1 MATRPTKLPLPM
13 AADLYGD
20 IEPSPKATW
29 RGYWP
34 GLAIVAAGTLAA
46 GFLSDH
52 YGVPLTL
59 MALLIGLALNFL
71 SADVRLTPGLAFASR
86 SLLRWGIVLVGVRI
100 TVGQIVALGPMAFFC
115 VLGIVA
121 VAICG
126 ASAAMAL
133 ATTLGEK
140 RASQAQL
147 TLVLVGIS
155 AMSAAAMMVYPL
167 IAHALHLSDLKAGFL
182 MGAAIHDVAQA
193 LGAGYSYSEG
203 AGQIAAIVKL
213 TRVALLA
220 PVLAVMAM
228 FLRGEGGRGEGG
240 GAKGPGVPWFVV
252 GFFVLAGIN
261 SFGVIPA
268 VVAMF
273 LRGEGGRGEGG
284 GAKGP
289 GVPWFVVGFF
299 VLAARRL
306 GFGTAFGVLAGGA
319 VAICGA
325 SAAMALATTL
335 GEKRAS
341 QAQLTLVL
349 VGISAM
355 SAAAMMVYPL
365 IAHAL
370 HLSDLK
376 AGFLMGAAIHDV
388 AQALGAGYSYSEG
401 AGPIAAIV
409 KLTRVALLA
418 PVLAVVAM
426 FLRGE
431 GGRGEGGGAKGPG
444 VPWFVVG
451 FFVLAGINSFG
462 VIPAVVAG
470 GAETLA
476 SGLLA
481 AAVTATAIR
490 SPLSQLL
497 EAGPR
502 PLLVILAATLV
513 ALGLA
518 LGAVWFLIG

>member
-115 VLGIVA
+115 VLAIVT
-121 VAICG
+121 VAI
-126 ASAAMAL
+126 
-133 ATTLGEK
+133 
-140 RASQAQL
+140 
-147 TLVLVGIS
+147 
-155 AMSAAAMMVYPL
+155 
-167 IAHALHLSDLKAGFL
+167 
-182 MGAAIHDVAQA
+182 
-193 LGAGYSYSEG
+193 GAG
-203 AGQIAAIVKL
+203 
-213 TRVALLA
+213 
-220 PVLAVMAM
+220 
-228 FLRGEGGRGEGG
+228 
-240 GAKGPGVPWFVV
+240 
-252 GFFVLAGIN
+252 
-261 SFGVIPA
+261 
-268 VVAMF
+268 
-273 LRGEGGRGEGG
+273 
-284 GAKGP
+284 
-289 GVPWFVVGFF
+289 

-306 GFGTAFGVLAGGA
+306 GFDTAFGVLAGGA

-365 IAHAL
+365 IAHAF

-401 AGPIAAIV
+401 AGQIAAIV

-431 GGRGEGGGAKGPG
+431 GAQTKGPG

-462 VIPAVVAG
+462 VIPAVLAN
-470 GAETLA
+470 GAEKLA
-476 SGLLA
+476 AGLLA

-513 ALGLA
+513 AFGLA
-518 LGAVWFLIG
+518 LGAAWFLIG

>member
-1 MATRPTKLPLPM
+1 M

-100 TVGQIVALGPMAFFC
+100 TLGQIVALGP
-115 VLGIVA
+115 
-121 VAICG
+121 
-126 ASAAMAL
+126 
-133 ATTLGEK
+133 
-140 RASQAQL
+140 
-147 TLVLVGIS
+147 
-155 AMSAAAMMVYPL
+155 
-167 IAHALHLSDLKAGFL
+167 
-182 MGAAIHDVAQA
+182 
-193 LGAGYSYSEG
+193 
-203 AGQIAAIVKL
+203 
-213 TRVALLA
+213 VALLC
-220 PVLAVMAM
+220 VLAIVAATM
-228 FLRGEGGRGEGG
+228 G
-240 GAKGPGVPWFVV
+240 
-252 GFFVLAGIN
+252 AGI
-261 SFGVIPA
+261 
-268 VVAMF
+268 
-273 LRGEGGRGEGG
+273 
-284 GAKGP
+284 
-289 GVPWFVVGFF
+289 
-299 VLAARRL
+299 LAARRF
-306 GFGTAFGVLAGGA
+306 GFDGAFGTLAGGA

-335 GEKRAS
+335 GEKRIS

-355 SAAAMMVYPL
+355 SATAMMVYPL
-365 IAHAL
+365 AAHAL
-370 HLSDLK
+370 HMTDLK
-376 AGFLMGAAIHDV
+376 AGFMLGAAIHDV
-388 AQALGAGYSYSEG
+388 APGLGAGYSYSNG
-401 AGPIAAIV
+401 AGQIAAIV

-418 PVLAVVAM
+418 PVLAIVAM
-426 FLRGE
+426 FLGKD
-431 GGRGEGGGAKGPG
+431 GGAAKNVGL
-444 VPWFVVG
+444 PWFVVG
-451 FFVLAGINSFG
+451 FFVLAGINSTG
-462 VIPAVVAG
+462 IIPAIVATA
-470 GAETLA
+470 AEKTA
-476 SGLLA
+476 AGLLA

-513 ALGLA
+513 AFALA
-518 LGAVWFLIG
+518 LGAAYFLIG